1 MLSSREREIEF
12 TEKPGIQTMAEE
24 LHTAAAFC
32 SAEVQLRE
40 RERER
45 NSAKASTQCCYR
57 QFVCCS
63 SAQGPT
69 A

>member
-24 LHTAAAFC
+24 LHAFC

-40 RERER
+40 RERE
-45 NSAKASTQCCYR
+45 K
-57 QFVCCS
+57 F
-63 SAQGPT
+63 G
-69 A
+69 